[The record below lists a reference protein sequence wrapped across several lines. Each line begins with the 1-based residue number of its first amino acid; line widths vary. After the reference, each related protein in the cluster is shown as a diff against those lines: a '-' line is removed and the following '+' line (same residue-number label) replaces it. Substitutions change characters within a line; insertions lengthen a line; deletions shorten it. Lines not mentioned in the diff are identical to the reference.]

1 MSSKDLRP
9 EWILSIISSETDSR
23 PLHKDDE
30 LITAARS
37 VWPRVRAIA
46 LKQIKN
52 QGIQCAAEITYDR
65 MTEAASHRG
74 TRE

>member
-9 EWILSIISSETDSR
+9 EWILSSSSCESDSR
-23 PLHKDDE
+23 PLHKGNE
-30 LITAARS
+30 LIIAAQR